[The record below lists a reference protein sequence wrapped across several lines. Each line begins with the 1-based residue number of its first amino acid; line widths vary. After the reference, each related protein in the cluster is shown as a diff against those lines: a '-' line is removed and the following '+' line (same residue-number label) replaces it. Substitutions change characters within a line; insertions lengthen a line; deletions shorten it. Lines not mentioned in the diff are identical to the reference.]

1 MADGLRRQ
9 GGLVPESFPGI
20 TRARRRVRGL
30 LAALAVTACAGLA
43 ANWYAFE
50 LLAQA
55 DRALAES
62 STEFLP
68 LAQGARAEAAA
79 RQFFVLIVSWVGLCA
94 LALACVV
101 AVSRRYQVERQLL
114 QATLDLAQPGE
125 PLARR
130 VGGLAASEQILE
142 AIERIRAADLAAVQ
156 AQVAQAPVV
165 EAGPDWREVVEQAR
179 PQLAAVSQTV
189 SEMAAAM
196 RLSTTEL
203 IYSTE
208 ETREALRE
216 LTENSQRAETAAT
229 NVSVAQDKMMS
240 ASTAL
245 AERLRSTFNLVVEAD
260 GLARDA
266 TCLVKHLDVGA
277 AKIGE
282 VVALIRS
289 IATQTNLLALN
300 ATIEAARAG
309 VAGRGFAVVAAEVKA
324 LANRS
329 GAAAL
334 EIAEQVKQIQETSSR
349 SACAI
354 RAITEKVSEAELQA
368 CEMSTAL
375 DVQDKA
381 VNEVASASMRSMQ
394 NSSEVWR
401 GAAHIQAQVGA
412 TDQMVE
418 IFDASTRKISAA
430 SAKLEQALVSLL
442 KRAG

>member
-1 MADGLRRQ
+1 LAEDTRRQ
-9 GGLVPESFPGI
+9 GGPVPESFPGI
-20 TRARRRVRGL
+20 VREQRRLRGL
-30 LAALAVTACAGLA
+30 LIALGVAAIAGLGV
-43 ANWYAFE
+43 NWHVAD

-62 STEFLP
+62 TTELLP
-68 LAQGARAEAAA
+68 MAQAIHAEASA
-79 RQFFVLIVSWVGLCA
+79 RQLPVLFLSWTGLSL
-94 LALACVV
+94 LAAACVW
-101 AVSRRYQVERQLL
+101 AVSRRYAIERRLL

-130 VGGLAASEQILE
+130 IGGLAGSELIL
-142 AIERIRAADLAAVQ
+142 AAVERIRAADLAALR
-156 AQVAQAPVV
+156 AQQSGTTEPAVPSGLHAVIE
-165 EAGPDWREVVEQAR
+165 EAK
-179 PQLAAVSQTV
+179 PQLAVVSQTV
-189 SEMAAAM
+189 AEMAAAM

-208 ETREALRE
+208 ETREALQE
-216 LTENSQRAETAAT
+216 LTENSQRAEAAAA
-229 NVSVAQDKMMS
+229 NVSVAQDKMIS

-266 TCLVKHLDVGA
+266 SSLVRHLDVGA

-309 VAGRGFAVVAAEVKA
+309 ASGRGFAVVAAEVKA

-375 DVQDKA
+375 DIQEKA
-381 VNEVASASMRSMQ
+381 VNEVASASMRSLQ

-401 GAAHIQAQVGA
+401 GAAHIQVQVGA
-412 TDQMVE
+412 TDQMVD
-418 IFDASTRKISAA
+418 IFDASSRKISDASSKLDAA
-430 SAKLEQALVSLL
+430 LDPLL
-442 KRAG
+442 KRVV